1 MQIKFFLH
9 SILVLIFLFN
19 ISCSSNTKQ
28 VIEVRKTVPLE
39 ILYKEAYK
47 NFEIGKYNEAVELFD
62 RVERDYSYTEWAPKS
77 LLMKSFIY
85 YETLNYVRA
94 LTNLQK
100 FKKRYS
106 GDKNIAYAEY
116 LIAMCLFEQINFANL
131 SQENTELALKQ
142 FNKIIEQFPNTDYAN
157 DAKFKIN
164 LINEQFAAKEMYL
177 ARYYA
182 KRQKWTPALYRLNNV
197 VKKYETSIFIEEA
210 LHRLVEINYK
220 IGNIN
225 SAKKYASILGY
236 NYNDSDWYKKSYNI
250 VQGTSIPLSKDKKKI
265 SLKDKLK
272 QLINLQ

>member
-28 VIEVRKTVPLE
+28 VIEIRKTVPLE

-62 RVERDYSYTEWAPKS
+62 RVEKDYSYTEWAPKS

>member
-19 ISCSSNTKQ
+19 ISCTSNTKQ
-28 VIEVRKTVPLE
+28 VIEIRKTVPLE

-62 RVERDYSYTEWAPKS
+62 RVEKDYSYTEWAPKS

>member
-9 SILVLIFLFN
+9 SILVLMFLFN

-62 RVERDYSYTEWAPKS
+62 RVEKDYSYTEWAPKS

>member
-28 VIEVRKTVPLE
+28 VIEIRKTVPLE

-47 NFEIGKYNEAVELFD
+47 NFEIGKYDEAVELFD
-62 RVERDYSYTEWAPKS
+62 KVEKDYSYTEWAPKS

-142 FNKIIEQFPNTDYAN
+142 FNKIIDQFPNTDYAN
-157 DAKFKIN
+157 DVKFKIN

-182 KRQKWTPALYRLNNV
+182 QRQKWTPALYRLNNV

-272 QLINLQ
+272 QLINFQ

>member
-62 RVERDYSYTEWAPKS
+62 RVEKDYSYTEWAPKS

-272 QLINLQ
+272 QLINFQ

>member
-19 ISCSSNTKQ
+19 VSCSSNTKQ

>member
-1 MQIKFFLH
+1 
-9 SILVLIFLFN
+9 
-19 ISCSSNTKQ
+19 

-62 RVERDYSYTEWAPKS
+62 RVEKDYSYTEWAPKS

>member
-62 RVERDYSYTEWAPKS
+62 RVEKDYSYTEWAPKS